1 MSGQIVFLSLFLGLV
16 SGKGLIDL
24 HVDDAIKS
32 VRVVVDGREV
42 TTLTQPPWHAE
53 LDFGKEIVP
62 RELMAIG
69 YDAGGNEVARTSQ
82 VLNLPRPTAEF
93 EIVLERNHTAA
104 SLRWRH
110 LTNARPKSAI
120 LTLDGTLLH
129 VDEGFRAHLPRL
141 DFNVP
146 HVIAAQLRF
155 SDGFVARRELVIAGG
170 VSDSIGTQLTP
181 IAVRVTTPK
190 LPATF
195 EGCFNV
201 NGAAVRTAA
210 VEKPGALV
218 IIIHDPDT
226 HATRSVAR
234 LWALDPSVRTLSFG
248 FGADTAEE
256 IIFPIAKRFVD
267 VSQTAVLFE
276 HSPEIGGGGR
286 GVISM
291 LTTDYGESV
300 SPSQPRQ
307 FADAVAVAGV
317 KAVTGGR
324 RRAVVLLLSGDTPD
338 ASRHHGLSV
347 RRYLASIGVPL
358 FVWSLTEPRP
368 EQAAAWGEIDEIS
381 SAYGLRRATERVR
394 SALDSQRIAWLAS
407 DPVSALR
414 VSVRGDC
421 GVAPLAR
428 LAQ

>member
-16 SGKGLIDL
+16 SGQGPIDL

-32 VRVVVDGREV
+32 VRIVVDGREV
-42 TTLTQPPWHAE
+42 TTLTQPPWHAV

-62 RELMAIG
+62 RELVAIG
-69 YDAGGNEVARTSQ
+69 YDAGGNEVARTAQ
-82 VLNLPRPTAEF
+82 ILNLPRPTAEF
-93 EIVLERNHTAA
+93 EIVLERSHTAA

-120 LTLDGTLLH
+120 LTLDGMLLH
-129 VDEGFRAHLPRL
+129 VDEDFRAHLPRL

-155 SDGFVARRELVIAGG
+155 ADGFVARRELVIAGG

-195 EGCFNV
+195 EGCFTV
-201 NGAAVRTAA
+201 NGTAVRTAA

-226 HATRSVAR
+226 HVMRSVAR
-234 LWALDPSVRTLSFG
+234 LWARDPSMRTLSFG
-248 FGADTAEE
+248 SDTAEE
-256 IIFPIAKRFVD
+256 IMFPIAKRFVD
-267 VSQTAVLFE
+267 AAQTAVLFE
-276 HSPEIGGGGR
+276 HSVEIGAGGR
-286 GVISM
+286 GVIGM

-300 SPSQPRQ
+300 PTSQPRQ

-317 KAVTGGR
+317 KGVTGGH
-324 RRAVVLLLSGDTPD
+324 RRAVVLVLGGDTPD
-338 ASRHHGLSV
+338 ASRHDVPSV

-358 FVWSLTEPRP
+358 FVWSATEPRP
-368 EQAAAWGEIDEIS
+368 DQLAVWGEIDQIS
-381 SAYGLRRATERVR
+381 SEYGLRRATERVR

-414 VSVRGDC
+414 VSARADC

-428 LAQ
+428 FAQ